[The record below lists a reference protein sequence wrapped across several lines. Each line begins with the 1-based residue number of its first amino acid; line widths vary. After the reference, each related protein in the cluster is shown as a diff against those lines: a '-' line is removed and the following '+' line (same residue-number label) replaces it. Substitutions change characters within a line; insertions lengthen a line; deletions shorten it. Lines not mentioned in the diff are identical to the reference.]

1 MPELKGP
8 RGAFSYER
16 DPLGYP
22 TVETRSPEEAAW
34 ARGYFHA
41 HDRLV
46 QVQLALHVARGNA
59 MTLLGDMPLARNADV
74 MTRLHRFTGDLDEQ
88 VAKLSSEVRPIIDA
102 YCAGFA
108 AGVEERGW
116 PLILRAAG
124 IKPAPYRPQDMV
136 LMYRLVSWF
145 GLTQLTE
152 IPTLVA
158 GELLARGTPA
168 SALAV
173 LFGDGVTADEIA
185 NAPKLS
191 WSARLE
197 TLGAPPSGGSNA
209 IAVSAAHSASGG
221 ALLAGDPHMEI
232 ARIPPVLYA
241 MHATLGGGDY
251 MTGLGVPGF
260 YWVSFG
266 RTAHVGWSYTYGHAQ
281 AVDVRAVRCRSGEM
295 FDGTTWRTATR
306 RTATVKIKSRPE
318 ETWTFY
324 DSELGTVTE
333 DISSSTE
340 RVLPCVL
347 WSGARKTHQDLDAG
361 LAMARARDLTSAIE
375 LHRTLQNLSLDCVVA
390 DSSGRIGH
398 ILSGRMDQ
406 RSASSR
412 GVLPREPDGVP
423 AAEPE
428 DTRPT
433 TIDPP
438 SGWIIS
444 ANARP
449 PEPTGHTWVPLPEP
463 RPRIDRLRE
472 LMTGLAATRPF
483 QLRDLARFL
492 LDACDAGASRLL
504 PIWAPSLPDHPRARG
519 LVTWAANQ
527 DGASP
532 EHFDH
537 LTLWTMLHRETCRAL
552 LTDLLGEATSRRLV
566 DEIASLMMF
575 QYHLDD
581 ALALS
586 RPEHLDATKLARLL
600 ATAFPRA
607 LELAPKNKLPRAF
620 KFKHIIFGGKLGWLG
635 FDSKPIVDR
644 GGPTT
649 PNQVTAVTV
658 GSQEIVFG
666 GAGRMLID
674 MSKPGAWYCLS
685 GGASERRFG
694 PGYGA
699 GLDAWSK
706 GVFVPIGGATG
717 TPPSAG

>member
-8 RGAFSYER
+8 RGAVAYER
-16 DPLGYP
+16 DSLGYP
-22 TVETRSPEEAAW
+22 SVETRSLDEAAW

-59 MTLLGDMPLARNADV
+59 MTLLGDVPLARNADV
-74 MTRLHRFTGDLDEQ
+74 MTRLHRFTNDLDEQ
-88 VAKLSSEVRPIIDA
+88 VAKVSVELRPILDA

-124 IKPAPYRPQDMV
+124 IKPAPYRPHDMV
-136 LMYRLVSWF
+136 LMYRLISWF
-145 GLTQLTE
+145 GLTQLVE

-158 GELLARGTPA
+158 GELLARGAPA
-168 SALAV
+168 SALA
-173 LFGDGVTADEIA
+173 LLYGDAATADEIA
-185 NAPKLS
+185 NAPKLA
-191 WSARLE
+191 WSTRLE
-197 TLGAPPSGGSNA
+197 ALGAPPSGGSNA
-209 IAVSAAHSASGG
+209 IAVAAARSATGG

-241 MHATLGGGDY
+241 MHATLGGGDHI
-251 MTGLGVPGF
+251 TGLSVPGL
-260 YWVSFG
+260 WQNSFG
-266 RTAHVGWSYTYGHAQ
+266 RTAHVAWSYTYGHAQ
-281 AVDVRAVRCRSGEM
+281 AVHVRAVRCKSGEM
-295 FDGTTWRTATR
+295 FDGTTWRKATK
-306 RTATVKIKSRPE
+306 RTCVVKIKSRPDE
-318 ETWTFY
+318 MWTYY

-333 DISSSTE
+333 DISSSAE

-347 WSGARKTHQDLDAG
+347 WSGVRGTHRDLEAG
-361 LAMARARDLTSAIE
+361 LALARARDVTSAIE
-375 LHRTLQNLSLDCVVA
+375 LHRTLQILSLDCVVA
-390 DSSGRIGH
+390 DSAGRIGH
-398 ILSGRMDQ
+398 ILCGRIDQ
-406 RSASSR
+406 RPSTSR
-412 GVLPREPDGVP
+412 GVIPRMPDGVP
-423 AAEPE
+423 VAEPE
-428 DTRPT
+428 NTRPA

-449 PEPTGHTWVPLPEP
+449 AEPTGHAWVPLPEP

-472 LMTGLAATRPF
+472 LMSQLAASRPF

-492 LDACDAGASRLL
+492 LDACDAGATRLL
-504 PIWAPSLPDHPRARG
+504 PIWAPHLPDHPRARG
-519 LVTWAANQ
+519 LVTWAAKQ
-527 DGASP
+527 QGHGD

-600 ATAFPRA
+600 ATSFPRA
-607 LELAPKNKLPRAF
+607 LELAPKNKLPRTF
-620 KFKHIIFGGKLGWLG
+620 RFKHMIFGGKLGG
-635 FDSKPIVDR
+635 VFDSKPIVDR

-649 PNQVTAVTV
+649 PNQVTAVSV
-658 GSQEIVFG
+658 GTQEIVFG

-674 MSKPGAWYCLS
+674 MSKPGAWYCIA
-685 GGASERRFG
+685 GGASERRLG

-717 TPPSAG
+717 TPPSAT